1 MKKRTMKMLLVAE
14 FMVIVLLF
22 LWIFLY
28 FYVRLNFDKV
38 ELLHETSP
46 GGDFV
51 LDIEETFK
59 PVFSIYPTQ
68 IRVRLYSSEYTYPGK
83 RSYAVMFYTEVATG
97 DGTVH
102 YEIEWLEDGVL
113 VILSGKDPQYYILPF
128 TTLEDYRKLL

>member
-22 LWIFLY
+22 LWIFW
-28 FYVRLNFDKV
+28 YVYVGLNSDNV

-46 GGDFV
+46 DGDYV
-51 LDIEETFK
+51 LDIEETIEPF
-59 PVFSIYPTQ
+59 FSIDPAQ

-83 RSYAVMFYTEVATG
+83 RSYAVMFYTEVATR
-97 DGTVH
+97 DRTVH

-113 VILSGKDPQYYILPF
+113 VILSGKEPHYYILPF
-128 TTLEDYRKLL
+128 KTLEDYRKLL